1 VSLDSYPAHGVD
13 LQDIN
18 LDKVQKFTNKVNAA
32 VGKFKDAQA
41 DRLGKSCYHRGPF
54 FIRESYIGYNVHVG
68 RLKTPSFIID
78 DRNV

>member
-13 LQDIN
+13 LQDID

-41 DRLGKSCYHRGPF
+41 DRLGKSCYQRGPF
-54 FIRESYIGYNVHVG
+54 LFGKAILAIMS
-68 RLKTPSFIID
+68 T
-78 DRNV
+78 